1 MYIWARNLVDWQV
14 FTPWW
19 SFCTL
24 YTQWTKVR
32 TYVTNC
38 CTYIPCTVMDS
49 FTKLHPVYLY
59 CTTVTCTRCSWRL
72 ELTYITYMYVITLL

>member
-1 MYIWARNLVDWQV
+1 MFNSYEME
-14 FTPWW
+14 
-19 SFCTL
+19 L
-24 YTQWTKVR
+24 YSVLLIPI
-32 TYVTNC
+32 TNC